1 MLALALQGVWRLP
14 DRDVEVVTQCK
25 NERTAVGVQA
35 LREFHGV
42 LSFLSPGAL
51 GVFASAS
58 GYSVFAQRSRLD
70 ALVIW
75 WGLWREGPP
84 LTHTHDGYTWGTLA

>member
-1 MLALALQGVWRLP
+1 MLEPHAVWLQGVWRLP
-14 DRDVEVVTQCK
+14 DREVEVVTQCK

-58 GYSVFAQRSRLD
+58 GYSVYAQRFVLMLLHSDDPMAR
-70 ALVIW
+70 
-75 WGLWREGPP
+75 G
-84 LTHTHDGYTWGTLA
+84 